1 MCIRDRYWNPWWG
14 WGGAWGPGYGYYAP
28 WPGYNSGYN
37 YYPPANN
44 TVAPYPAPYG
54 PGDSGNGDDNA
65 SPNSY
70 AYPDPGAN
78 DDTPN
83 MIPANSIEAAPLQDT
98 NSPNAS
104 PTPTTSPAPATSPA
118 TTASPATKPISP
130 APQTRPRVQTASDD
144 QAM

>member
-1 MCIRDRYWNPWWG
+1 MGGVWNHWFWNPWWG
-14 WGGAWGPGYGYYAP
+14 WGGVWGPGYGYYAP
-28 WPGYNSGYN
+28 WPGY
-37 YYPPANN
+37 YYPPTN
-44 TVAPYPAPYG
+44 TVAPYPPPYG

-78 DDTPN
+78 YDSPS

-104 PTPTTSPAPATSPA
+104 PAPATSPTTSPTPATSPA
-118 TTASPATKPISP
+118 TAPSPSTKPTSP
-130 APQTRPRVQTASDD
+130 TPQTRPPVQTASEA
-144 QAM
+144 QAL